1 MEIEVIAHIGIPLLS
16 GLLVILLVAAADEK
30 PISWFSCNDIGL
42 DLSIL
47 SIGANGGIFVNPTII
62 KHWGEATR
70 VYGIVVVP
78 SDLFLA
84 GVLVYKRR
92 WRKSPVTVWQGLT
105 DLFFGSLA
113 VLITTRVLYLG
124 LKG

>member
-1 MEIEVIAHIGIPLLS
+1 MEIEVIAHIGIPLLA

-42 DLSIL
+42 DLAIL

-62 KHWGEATR
+62 KHWGEATP
-70 VYGIVVVP
+70 VYGIVVVL

-84 GVLVYKRR
+84 GLLVYKRR
-92 WRKSPVTVWQGLT
+92 WRRAPIKAWHGIA